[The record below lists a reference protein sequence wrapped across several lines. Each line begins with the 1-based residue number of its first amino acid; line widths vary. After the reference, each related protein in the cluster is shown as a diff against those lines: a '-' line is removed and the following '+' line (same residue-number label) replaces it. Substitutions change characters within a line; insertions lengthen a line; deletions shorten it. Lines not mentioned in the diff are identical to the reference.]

1 MLPTPARHGEGD
13 ADHFNCGFWI
23 LVSKQGIVSV
33 EVTHFLQ
40 GEHNE
45 MIFFKIV
52 NLLCLSVLK
61 FPLTVL

>member
-1 MLPTPARHGEGD
+1 MGWRWGHGVQEGMVLPTPARHGEGD

-45 MIFFKIV
+45 MIFF
-52 NLLCLSVLK
+52 
-61 FPLTVL
+61 